1 MGFSL
6 HTRAMRRLLSVIA
19 HMICFCVGA
28 AQAQPYPSRP
38 ITIVVALPAG
48 GAVDA
53 LARIIAEPMRSML
66 GQPIIIENFGG
77 AGGTLAGGPVGRSAP
92 HGHLP
97 RPRPV
102 GPYLVFGPGS
112 P

>member
-1 MGFSL
+1 MGFSI
-6 HTRAMRRLLSVIA
+6 HTCATRRLLTVIA

-66 GQPIIIENFGG
+66 GQPIIIENLGG
-77 AGGTLAGGPVGRSAP
+77 AGGTLASAVWCAR
-92 HGHLP
+92 HLMAT
-97 RPRPV
+97 RLASALSV
-102 GPYLVFGPGS
+102 NM
-112 P
+112 

>member
-53 LARIIAEPMRSML
+53 LARIIAEPWRWL
-66 GQPIIIENFGG
+66 FGKPITIRNLGG
-77 AGGTLAGGPVGRSAP
+77 AGGTLAVGGWCARHPMVTHSA
-92 HGHLP
+92 
-97 RPRPV
+97 
-102 GPYLVFGPGS
+102 S
-112 P
+112 

>member
-1 MGFSL
+1 MHQDGGLHLRLTCLTRPTAHFWVSM

-19 HMICFCVGA
+19 QMICFCVVA

-66 GQPIIIENFGG
+66 GQPVVIENLGG
-77 AGGTLAGGPVGRSAP
+77 AGGTL
-92 HGHLP
+92 
-97 RPRPV
+97 
-102 GPYLVFGPGS
+102 
-112 P
+112 